1 MHENRSRSLSAGM
14 LPGLADGEQT
24 ADRGGEG
31 EVDSVATAGQQQ
43 GGAGF
48 EELVMDN
55 GFESEL
61 ADLENMCSR

>member
-1 MHENRSRSLSAGM
+1 M
-14 LPGLADGEQT
+14 LPGHADGEHP
-24 ADRGGEG
+24 ADRGGDG

-43 GGAGF
+43 DSAGF
-48 EELVMDN
+48 QELVMDN